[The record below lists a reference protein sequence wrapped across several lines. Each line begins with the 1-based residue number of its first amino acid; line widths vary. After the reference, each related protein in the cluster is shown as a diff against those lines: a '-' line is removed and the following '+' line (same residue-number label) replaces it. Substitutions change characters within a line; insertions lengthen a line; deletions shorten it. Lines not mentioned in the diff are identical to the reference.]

1 MNELELLTT
10 EWIQLTDGLLKLEM
24 INVDQFKSLVEATH
38 VVILEY
44 SDKHF
49 VPKAMCSLILEL
61 QWFAWWVADLEGS
74 PMHGLYQEIG
84 NTLFGLIHLFF
95 GNECQAAEEISIDS
109 LLSLF

>member
-10 EWIQLTDGLLKLEM
+10 EWKQLTDGLIKLEM
-24 INVDQFKSLVEATH
+24 INMDQFKSLVKATH
-38 VVILEY
+38 TSILGY

-49 VPKAMCSLILEL
+49 VPKEMCSLILEL
-61 QWFAWWVADLEGS
+61 QWFAWWVADLESS

-84 NTLFGLIHLFF
+84 NTLFGLISLFF
-95 GNECQAAEEISIDS
+95 GIESQFEEEISIDS